1 MKEQQNL
8 NTLFPDNLI
17 SRSEAVEL
25 LFGKGTLD
33 NNVQIEEESEVG
45 NIGAGLD
52 WGSTQ
57 AKLLLNPGLYWRLK
71 TLRISLNREIRLTID
86 SWDLGIGAN
95 AAKEVARTCIKEK
108 LASPSVETIP
118 HLESVL
124 KQDDLYGEEFISN
137 RTVLQSLLE
146 LLLTDSEREKI
157 AIAAANSVREQ
168 IIYRAQLINNV

>member
-1 MKEQQNL
+1 MAIAFFKVGKIMKEQQNL

-57 AKLLLNPGLYWRLK
+57 TKLLLNPGLYWRLK

-95 AAKEVARTCIKEK
+95 AAKEVARTCIQEK
-108 LASPSVETIP
+108 LASPSAEIIP
-118 HLESVL
+118 HLETVL
-124 KQDDLYGEEFISN
+124 KQDDLYGEEFISE
-137 RTVLQSLLE
+137 RSVLQSLLE
-146 LLLTDSEREKI
+146 LLLTNSEREKI
-157 AIAAANSVREQ
+157 AIATA
-168 IIYRAQLINNV
+168 

>member
-1 MKEQQNL
+1 MKEQQNF

-17 SRSEAVEL
+17 SRDEAVEL

-33 NNVQIEEESEVG
+33 NNVQIEEELEVG

-86 SWDLGIGAN
+86 SWDLGIGEE
-95 AAKEVARTCIKEK
+95 AAKEVARICIKEK
-108 LASPSVETIP
+108 LASPSAEIIP
-118 HLESVL
+118 HLEAVL
-124 KQDDLYGEEFISN
+124 KKDDLYSEEFISN

-157 AIAAANSVREQ
+157 AIAAA
-168 IIYRAQLINNV
+168 

>member
-146 LLLTDSEREKI
+146 LLLTDFDQEKI
-157 AIAAANSVREQ
+157 AIAAGNSVREQ
-168 IIYRAQLINNV
+168 IIVKNKL

>member
-1 MKEQQNL
+1 MAIAFFKVGKIMKEQQNL

-86 SWDLGIGAN
+86 SWDLGIGTN
-95 AAKEVARTCIKEK
+95 AAKQVARSCIKEK
-108 LASPSVETIP
+108 LASPSPEIIP
-118 HLESVL
+118 HLEAVL
-124 KQDDLYGEEFISN
+124 KQDDLYNEEFIGDHN
-137 RTVLQSLLE
+137 VLQSLLE

-157 AIAAANSVREQ
+157 AIAAA
-168 IIYRAQLINNV
+168 

>member
-1 MKEQQNL
+1 MAIAFFKVGKIMKEQQNL

-17 SRSEAVEL
+17 SRDEAVEL

-52 WGSTQ
+52 WGREQ

-86 SWDLGIGAN
+86 SWDLGIGEE

-118 HLESVL
+118 HLEAVL

-157 AIAAANSVREQ
+157 AIAAA
-168 IIYRAQLINNV
+168 

>member
-17 SRSEAVEL
+17 SRDEAVEL

-108 LASPSVETIP
+108 LASPSAETIP
-118 HLESVL
+118 HLETVL
-124 KQDDLYGEEFISN
+124 KQDDLYGEEFISE
-137 RTVLQSLLE
+137 RSVLQSLLE
-146 LLLTDSEREKI
+146 LLLTDSDREKI

>member
-17 SRSEAVEL
+17 SRDEAVEL

-86 SWDLGIGAN
+86 SWDLGIGEE

-108 LASPSVETIP
+108 LASPSAETIP
-118 HLESVL
+118 HLETVL
-124 KQDDLYGEEFISN
+124 KQDDLYGEEFISD
-137 RTVLQSLLE
+137 RPVLQSLLE
-146 LLLTDSEREKI
+146 LLLTDSDKEEI
-157 AIAAANSVREQ
+157 AIAAA
-168 IIYRAQLINNV
+168 

>member
-8 NTLFPDNLI
+8 NTLSPDNLI

-25 LFGKGTLD
+25 LFGKDTLD

-86 SWDLGIGAN
+86 SWGLGIGAN

-118 HLESVL
+118 HLEAVL

-146 LLLTDSEREKI
+146 VLLTDSEREKI

-168 IIYRAQLINNV
+168 IIVKNKL